1 MNRNIKIVFAVAI
14 VMIIVVLALNNGINA
29 EPNSTQAPYTRN
41 GITSGNVRSFQFE
54 NGNRSELTV
63 AAGSSVKGTVP
74 IKITSGFFFNFYVD
88 DRGWVYNTTK
98 PSLPAGISVSI
109 EMYGNSYDA
118 VPLTVVYADRSLP
131 LFPSS
136 LLPLAPTSLG
146 VTSVEYTLSVASDV
160 PAGVYTV
167 LIIFQSVTN
176 DGEAYRCEKG
186 SLHYG
191 YAIYYEVVLHVQ

>member
-1 MNRNIKIVFAVAI
+1 MNRNIKIVFPVAI

-29 EPNSTQAPYTRN
+29 GPNSTQAPYTRN
-41 GITSGNVRSFQFE
+41 GITSGSVRSFQFE

-88 DRGWVYNTTK
+88 DRGFNTTK
-98 PSLPAGISVSI
+98 SSLPPGISVCI
-109 EMYGNSYDA
+109 DLYGNRYDA

-191 YAIYYEVVLHVQ
+191 YAVYYEVVLHVQ